1 MLYHQLMK
9 YLPLLIMALLLSG
22 CPKKPQVPVA
32 PPPPPPG
39 PTPIVRDTDKCQQAH
54 DNLVELQ
61 CMNPNN
67 TPMWENA
74 DGEPFVET
82 CRRLQDHAGIFVNPQ
97 CVADAAT
104 CQEAD
109 ICPPSSD

>member
-1 MLYHQLMK
+1 
-9 YLPLLIMALLLSG
+9 
-22 CPKKPQVPVA
+22 
-32 PPPPPPG
+32 
-39 PTPIVRDTDKCQQAH
+39 
-54 DNLVELQ
+54 
-61 CMNPNN
+61 MNPNN